1 MTTSPY
7 SRSVELFD
15 TLMQAPRSASH
26 DTPASL
32 IQAANIPSTT
42 GYRHVAALEAEG
54 FLRRDPTGVYLRGA
68 AAIRT
73 GFNGFGLG
81 KVSPLAQPILLRLRQ
96 ATQHTAFLAIVRD
109 LDLHLGPYS
118 VGRETRGLELQPVYG
133 FETIPDLTK
142 AEPTVTTLRSQDGQI
157 IRRTSALLS
166 PVSETQDAFAVLGLL
181 LNPGWERSDHL
192 PPLLSSACE
201 QITDA
206 LEEN

>member
-68 AAIRT
+68 GRYYEP
-73 GFNGFGLG
+73 GLT
-81 KVSPLAQPILLRLRQ
+81 V
-96 ATQHTAFLAIVRD
+96 
-109 LDLHLGPYS
+109 LDLAKCRPLHNPFSCACDKPHSTPRFWQLSGILICISAPI
-118 VGRETRGLELQPVYG
+118 RL
-133 FETIPDLTK
+133 
-142 AEPTVTTLRSQDGQI
+142 AEKPAGWSC
-157 IRRTSALLS
+157 SPSMALKPSL
-166 PVSETQDAFAVLGLL
+166 
-181 LNPGWERSDHL
+181 
-192 PPLLSSACE
+192 
-201 QITDA
+201 I
-206 LEEN
+206 